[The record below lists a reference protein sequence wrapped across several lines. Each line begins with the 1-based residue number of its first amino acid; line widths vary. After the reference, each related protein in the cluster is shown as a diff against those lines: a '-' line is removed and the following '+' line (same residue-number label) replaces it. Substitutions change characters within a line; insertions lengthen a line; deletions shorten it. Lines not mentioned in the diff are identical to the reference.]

1 MSDSLADVLS
11 VMVRDHCRIEAGLR
25 DLDRWIAA
33 GAITGPVEVAVLDL
47 DGSAAVRAQGLAAKR
62 HVVGQFQRLVRATA
76 PAGAS
81 VIDSGTRDE
90 MMIVLPV
97 EGRRTLLAIAD
108 GIRVQIREA
117 AFELP
122 GSSGTVR
129 LTTSVGVAA
138 VSAARSA
145 EQLLTLGREALAL
158 AKTRRDC
165 IAQALSGTGIPMT
178 VNVPVKLLA
187 SPLVRGTT
195 VEDVVSRGIRV
206 LQEKH
211 EPMWYWV
218 AGQGKADTGII
229 PRLGYAVDE
238 VAVGTA
244 AVRFFE
250 LLVSQISMEAA
261 SRAVEAAG
269 TRLSFHTLDTAARQE
284 NALLVAKYLPGE
296 WITACPATAV
306 LDNDPPATNVFRRID
321 QARRSDPDVST
332 CSVTLLPSMVEVLGR
347 ISVRRGR
354 SIGDL
359 LTEALLLE
367 DDRVRIGESTEGPR
381 SLVASEGMP

>member
-25 DLDRWIAA
+25 DLDQWISDD
-33 GAITGPVEVAVLDL
+33 AIPGPVEVAVFDL

-90 MMIVLPV
+90 MVIVLPV
-97 EGRRTLLAIAD
+97 EGRRSLLAIAD
-108 GIRVQIREA
+108 ELRVQIREA
-117 AFELP
+117 VFELP
-122 GSSGTVR
+122 GSSETVR

-138 VSAARSA
+138 VPAARSA
-145 EQLLTLGREALAL
+145 EQLLALGREALAL
-158 AKTRRDC
+158 AKTQRDC
-165 IAQALSGTGIPMT
+165 VAQAPSGTGIPMT

-187 SPLVRGTT
+187 SPLAHGTT
-195 VEDVVSRGIRV
+195 VEDMVSRGIRF

-229 PRLGYAVDE
+229 PRLEYAVDA
-238 VAVGTA
+238 VAVETA
-244 AVRFFE
+244 AARFFE
-250 LLVSQISMEAA
+250 LLISQISMEAA
-261 SRAVEAAG
+261 SLTVEADG
-269 TRLSFHTLDTAARQE
+269 PRLAYHVLDAAARQE
-284 NALLVAKYLPGE
+284 NALLVARYLPGE
-296 WITACPATAV
+296 WIAACPAAAG
-306 LDNDPPATNVFRRID
+306 LDDDPSAASIFRRIN

-332 CSVTLLPSMVEVLGR
+332 CPVTLLPSMVQVLGR
-347 ISVRRGR
+347 ISARRGR
-354 SIGDL
+354 SIEDL

-367 DDRVRIGESTEGPR
+367 ADRVRIGESTERPR
-381 SLVASEGMP
+381 RLVLSEGMP